1 MEESRVTN
9 AHEPQE
15 WHTVIQRAL
24 AGNQDAWQALH
35 TEYWSWVMRQ
45 LATFRNLAESER
57 EEVAQEVFVRLYR
70 WDLKRLRNTTRQGL
84 LGLLRTTAKNEA
96 IDYLKQRHRPVESSF
111 LVSLDDSDDG
121 DGETQDVPDS
131 APGPEATA
139 QWWSCFRH
147 LPPDLRLV
155 FRLVEVNQRRP
166 VDIAQELRI
175 VVNTVESRLSKA
187 KTWMTQ
193 CMTESSP

>member
-1 MEESRVTN
+1 MEEFRAPNRGET
-9 AHEPQE
+9 QG
-15 WHTVIQRAL
+15 WHTVIQLAL
-24 AGNQDAWQALH
+24 AGDQDAWYALH
-35 TEYWSWVMRQ
+35 KEHWSWVMRQ
-45 LATFRNLAESER
+45 LVTFRNLAESER

-96 IDYLKQRHRPVESSF
+96 IDYLKQHRRPVESSF
-111 LVSLDDSDDG
+111 LVSLDEGKDLNE
-121 DGETQDVPDS
+121 ETYDVPDS
-131 APGPEATA
+131 APGPEAAA

-155 FRLVEVNQRRP
+155 FRMVEINQHRP
-166 VDIAQELRI
+166 GEIAQELKI
-175 VVNTVESRLSKA
+175 MVNTVESRLSKA

-193 CMTESSP
+193 CMAEVSH